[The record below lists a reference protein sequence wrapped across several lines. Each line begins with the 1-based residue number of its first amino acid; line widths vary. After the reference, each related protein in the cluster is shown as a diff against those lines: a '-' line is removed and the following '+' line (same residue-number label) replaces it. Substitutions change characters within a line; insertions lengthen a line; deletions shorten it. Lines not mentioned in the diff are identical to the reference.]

1 MDGPVTQQTLFSES
15 GEPWI
20 RLDDEVFDLRAII
33 QDCEGIPQLIRAASF
48 TRIDGR
54 FLDRRLFTDLI
65 AQQPPKDVAE
75 GWSMRIWQREKAL
88 FPHIGKF
95 LMCVFIRLPGVQYTI
110 EVSPREQV
118 VVHWEW
124 QAA

>member
-1 MDGPVTQQTLFSES
+1 MDGPDAQQTLFAGS
-15 GEPWI
+15 GEPWFAI
-20 RLDDEVFDLRAII
+20 EDDVFDLRAII
-33 QDCEGIPQLIRAASF
+33 ERCEALPAPVRDARF

-54 FLDRRLFTDLI
+54 FLDKRLFTKLI
-65 AQQPPKDVAE
+65 SQQPSVDTAD

-88 FPHIGKF
+88 TPYVGKF

-110 EVSPREQV
+110 EICPDKQA

-124 QAA
+124 QTA